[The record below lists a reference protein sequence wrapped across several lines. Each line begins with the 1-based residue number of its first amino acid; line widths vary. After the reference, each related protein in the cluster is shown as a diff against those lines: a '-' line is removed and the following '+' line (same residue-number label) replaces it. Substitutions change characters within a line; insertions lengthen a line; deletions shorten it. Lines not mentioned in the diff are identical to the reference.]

1 MWCVYVCMCV
11 CVCASV
17 SHLYGFGLLDAAS
30 MVKEA
35 ERWKQVPSQHECVE
49 EAPIHVRR
57 YQTSRTA
64 REISALSRGFPLI
77 PPLLSHFIYFCLSS
91 RVWVPLTLT
100 LSHTHTHTHTHTLMG
115 VIFFIAPLLVSLFF
129 LKPPLSSLLLTASLY
144 SPPVSSSQN
153 YSSRLRADVCVREHR
168 LLRQAPAARCLCG
181 ACRGPCYHHS
191 RASRRPFHYARV
203 PFRHRVAAAGKQV
216 TKSNAQSRT
225 GCVES

>member
-1 MWCVYVCMCV
+1 MPQLMWCVYVCMCV

-100 LSHTHTHTHTHTLMG
+100 LSHTHTHTHTHFNGCHFLYCSSAC
-115 VIFFIAPLLVSLFF
+115 VSFFSEASSLISAAHCVSLFS
-129 LKPPLSSLLLTASLY
+129 PRLLLTELFI
-144 SPPVSSSQN
+144 P
-153 YSSRLRADVCVREHR
+153 
-168 LLRQAPAARCLCG
+168 APC
-181 ACRGPCYHHS
+181 
-191 RASRRPFHYARV
+191 
-203 PFRHRVAAAGKQV
+203 
-216 TKSNAQSRT
+216 
-225 GCVES
+225 